1 MFYFRELA
9 SQLLSLSSANVS
21 DELKRSCS
29 NIVAR
34 WVCVM
39 RRVMLFF
46 KLMTTL
52 MLMLMLTSVCDEEGE
67 DDEVVV
73 DIDDYVDVDVHV
85 RVDVDVDV
93 DVYELFDNCIVTG
106 WITNPSLRITL
117 CSVMEKRSN
126 AEQIY
131 KTLHCKNKTTYF
143 HHHVLYQRS

>member
-1 MFYFRELA
+1 
-9 SQLLSLSSANVS
+9 
-21 DELKRSCS
+21 
-29 NIVAR
+29 
-34 WVCVM
+34 
-39 RRVMLFF
+39 
-46 KLMTTL
+46 

-117 CSVMEKRSN
+117 CLSWKKDRMEGRFIKLCI
-126 AEQIY
+126 A
-131 KTLHCKNKTTYF
+131 KTKTKPFSSPCTLPNK
-143 HHHVLYQRS
+143 LKALLQDDGPGREL

>member
-39 RRVMLFF
+39 RRVMLFLM
-46 KLMTTL
+46 LMTI
-52 MLMLMLTSVCDEEGE
+52 LMLMLTSVCDEEGE

-106 WITNPSLRITL
+106 
-117 CSVMEKRSN
+117 
-126 AEQIY
+126 
-131 KTLHCKNKTTYF
+131 
-143 HHHVLYQRS
+143 

>member
-73 DIDDYVDVDVHV
+73 DIDDYVDVHVHV

-93 DVYELFDNCIVTG
+93 DV
-106 WITNPSLRITL
+106 
-117 CSVMEKRSN
+117 
-126 AEQIY
+126 
-131 KTLHCKNKTTYF
+131 
-143 HHHVLYQRS
+143 